1 MKNCPNCN
9 ATMDEVNKSALDAQN
24 RMQHPEEG
32 SPVTGVFRVRS
43 QCPKCQ
49 HVEEGFPLPTL

>member
-1 MKNCPNCN
+1 MQNCPNCN
-9 ATMDEVNKSALDAQN
+9 TMMEEVHKPAFDAQD
-24 RMQHPEEG
+24 RLQQPGDEPLIT
-32 SPVTGVFRVRS
+32 SVSRVRS